1 MVDRYYRKIED
12 VENDIE
18 NAMQIS
24 SILLKLKGYDD
35 DLEKID
41 TNENN
46 ISSNLSKIED
56 NETNISTNLE
66 KIDDNLE
73 KINDIKSILPK
84 SEIFKKTYSI
94 KNQSFRFT
102 RNIVY
107 FKLLE
112 IEIENNFNK
121 DGKLEFDNYIYY
133 KYKNLQ
139 LDHHRLQHEYR
150 ILDDKNNLL
159 YKKILNKTNTSDL
172 DIDKNVMLVKD
183 NFYIIFKNNY
193 NKIKIIL
200 DLYRVYRHGTGNFN
214 LEVINESFVKVS
226 YLDKNDISL
235 KIEDNENN
243 ISSNLSKIASNKDD
257 ITSNLSKIGSNKDDI
272 TSNLSKI
279 NNNET
284 NISSN
289 LSKINNNENNISSN
303 LSKINNN
310 ENNISSNL
318 SKIDANKNNISTNL
332 SKISDNENNI
342 SSNLSKISDNENNI
356 SSNLSKINN
365 NENNISSN
373 LSKINNNENN
383 ISSNLSKISNNENNI
398 STNLIKITS
407 NEDDILY
414 NLNEINYLKNNSSKS
429 YLKNVYNIL
438 FYDKKTQVS
447 FRNYFFER
455 VFDINSN
462 INDFIEM
469 SFKISLQYEN
479 ISERSYVK
487 TLYEIFDEN
496 DNSLYIKSVNNSDYS
511 YYSNK
516 IFIDESIF
524 YNFTKN
530 IKKIKFV
537 IKFQMILS
545 RVIKIWYIKND
556 NYRLVIK
563 NYGI

>member
-12 VENDIE
+12 VENNIE

-24 SILLKLKGYDD
+24 SILLKLKGYDN

-46 ISSNLSKIED
+46 IL
-56 NETNISTNLE
+56 TNLE
-66 KIDDNLE
+66 KIDDNKTNISNNLE
-73 KINDIKSILPK
+73 KIDNIKSILPK

-102 RNIVY
+102 RNIIY

-133 KYKNLQ
+133 RYDNLQ
-139 LDHHRLQHEYR
+139 KDHHRLQHEYQ
-150 ILDDKNNLL
+150 IYDDKNNLL
-159 YKKILNKTNTSDL
+159 HKKILNKTNTSDL
-172 DIDKNVMLVKD
+172 DFDKNIMLVKD
-183 NFYIIFKNNY
+183 NFYVTFKNNY
-193 NKIKIIL
+193 NKITIL
-200 DLYRVYRHGTGNFN
+200 LYLFRVYRHGTGNFN
-214 LEVINESFVKVS
+214 LELINDSFVNIT

-235 KIEDNENN
+235 KIEDNKNN
-243 ISSNLSKIASNKDD
+243 ISSNLSKIGSNKDD

-279 NNNET
+279 G
-284 NISSN
+284 SN
-289 LSKINNNENNISSN
+289 KDDITSNSSKINNNKNNISSN

-310 ENNISSNL
+310 
-318 SKIDANKNNISTNL
+318 K
-332 SKISDNENNI
+332 NNI

-383 ISSNLSKISNNENNI
+383 ISSNL
-398 STNLIKITS
+398 IKITS

-438 FYDKKTQVS
+438 FYNRKTQVS
-447 FRNYFFER
+447 FRNYFFEQ
-455 VFDINSN
+455 VFDVNAA

-469 SFKISLQYEN
+469 SFKISLEYEN
-479 ISERSYVK
+479 ISERAYVK
-487 TLYEIFDEN
+487 TLYELFDEN
-496 DNSLYIKSVNNSDYS
+496 DNSLYIKSINNSEYS

-545 RVIKIWYIKND
+545 RVIKLWYIKND

-563 NYGI
+563 NYEV

>member
-1 MVDRYYRKIED
+1 MVDRYYREIED

-24 SILLKLKGYDD
+24 SILLKLKGYDN

-56 NETNISTNLE
+56 NKTNISTNLSNIE
-66 KIDDNLE
+66 DNETNISSNLE
-73 KINDIKSILPK
+73 KINDIKSSLPT

-133 KYKNLQ
+133 RYDNLQ
-139 LDHHRLQHEYR
+139 RDHHRLQHEYR
-150 ILDDKNNLL
+150 IFDDKNNLL

-172 DIDKNVMLVKD
+172 DFDKNVMLVKD

-193 NKIKIIL
+193 NKIKIIF

-214 LEVINESFVKVS
+214 LELINESFVKVS

-243 ISSNLSKIASNKDD
+243 ISTNLSKISDNEGN
-257 ITSNLSKIGSNKDDI
+257 ILTNLSKIGSNKDDI

-279 NNNET
+279 SDNEN
-284 NISSN
+284 NISTN
-289 LSKINNNENNISSN
+289 LSKINNNENNISTN
-303 LSKINNN
+303 LININNN
-310 ENNISSNL
+310 E
-318 SKIDANKNNISTNL
+318 NNISTNL
-332 SKISDNENNI
+332 SKI
-342 SSNLSKISDNENNI
+342 
-356 SSNLSKINN
+356 NN
-365 NENNISSN
+365 N
-373 LSKINNNENN
+373 K
-383 ISSNLSKISNNENNI
+383 NNI
-398 STNLIKITS
+398 STNLININT
-407 NEDDILY
+407 NEDNIAY
-414 NLNEINYLKNNSSKS
+414 NLNEINYLKSNSSKS

-438 FYDKKTQVS
+438 FYDRKTQVS

-462 INDFIEM
+462 VNDFIEM
-469 SFKISLQYEN
+469 TFKISLEYEN
-479 ISERSYVK
+479 ISERAYVK
-487 TLYEIFDEN
+487 TLYELFDEN
-496 DNSLYIKSVNNSDYS
+496 NDSLYIKSVNNNDYS

-516 IFIDESIF
+516 IFIDENIF
-524 YNFTKN
+524 YNFTKS

-545 RVIKIWYIKND
+545 RVIKIWYIKDN

-563 NYGI
+563 NYGV

>member
-1 MVDRYYRKIED
+1 MVDRYYREIED
-12 VENDIE
+12 VKDNIE

-24 SILLKLKGYDD
+24 SISLKLKGYDD
-35 DLEKID
+35 DLGKID

-46 ISSNLSKIED
+46 ISSNLSKISD
-56 NETNISTNLE
+56 NKNNISTNLE
-66 KIDDNLE
+66 KINDNDINISTNLE
-73 KINDIKSILPK
+73 KINDIKSSLPT

-133 KYKNLQ
+133 KYDNLQ
-139 LDHHRLQHEYR
+139 RDHHRLQHEYQ

-172 DIDKNVMLVKD
+172 DFDKNIMLVKD
-183 NFYIIFKNNY
+183 NFYVTFKNNY

-200 DLYRVYRHGTGNFN
+200 DLFRVYRHGTGNFN
-214 LEVINESFVKVS
+214 LELINESFVNIT

-243 ISSNLSKIASNKDD
+243 ISSNLSKI
-257 ITSNLSKIGSNKDDI
+257 GSNKDDI
-272 TSNLSKI
+272 T
-279 NNNET
+279 
-284 NISSN
+284 
-289 LSKINNNENNISSN
+289 
-303 LSKINNN
+303 
-310 ENNISSNL
+310 
-318 SKIDANKNNISTNL
+318 
-332 SKISDNENNI
+332 
-342 SSNLSKISDNENNI
+342 
-356 SSNLSKINN
+356 SNLSKINN

-383 ISSNLSKISNNENNI
+383 ISSNLSKISDNENNISSNLSKINNNENNTSSNLSKINNNKNNI
-398 STNLIKITS
+398 STNLININI
-407 NEDDILY
+407 NEDNIAY
-414 NLNEINYLKNNSSKS
+414 NLNKINYIKNNKS
-429 YLKNVYNIL
+429 TQYLKNVYNIL
-438 FYDKKTQVS
+438 FYDRKTQVS
-447 FRNYFFER
+447 FRNYFFEK

-462 INDFIEM
+462 VNDFIEM
-469 SFKISLQYEN
+469 SFKISLEYEN
-479 ISERSYVK
+479 ISERAYVK
-487 TLYEIFDEN
+487 TLYELFDEN
-496 DNSLYIKSVNNSDYS
+496 DNSLYIKSINNSEYS

-524 YNFTKN
+524 YNFTKS

-563 NYGI
+563 NYRV

>member
-1 MVDRYYRKIED
+1 MVDRYYREIED

-35 DLEKID
+35 DLGKID
-41 TNENN
+41 TNEND
-46 ISSNLSKIED
+46 ISTNLSKIQNNETNISTNLSNIED

-66 KIDDNLE
+66 KIDD
-73 KINDIKSILPK
+73 IKSLLPK

-121 DGKLEFDNYIYY
+121 EGKLEFDNYIYY
-133 KYKNLQ
+133 RYNNLQ
-139 LDHHRLQHEYR
+139 GDHHRLQHEYR

-159 YKKILNKTNTSDL
+159 YKKILNKANTSDL
-172 DIDKNVMLVKD
+172 DFDKNIMLVKD
-183 NFYIIFKNNY
+183 NFYVTFNSNY

-214 LEVINESFVKVS
+214 LELINESFIKVS

-235 KIEDNENN
+235 KIE
-243 ISSNLSKIASNKDD
+243 
-257 ITSNLSKIGSNKDDI
+257 
-272 TSNLSKI
+272 
-279 NNNET
+279 
-284 NISSN
+284 
-289 LSKINNNENNISSN
+289 NNENNIS
-303 LSKINNN
+303 
-310 ENNISSNL
+310 
-318 SKIDANKNNISTNL
+318 T
-332 SKISDNENNI
+332 
-342 SSNLSKISDNENNI
+342 NLSKISDNENNI

-373 LSKINNNENN
+373 LGKISDNENNISSNLLKINNNENN
-383 ISSNLSKISNNENNI
+383 ISSNLGKIDANKNDI

-438 FYDKKTQVS
+438 FYDRKTQVS

-455 VFDINSN
+455 VFDTNSN

-469 SFKISLQYEN
+469 SFKISLEYEN
-479 ISERSYVK
+479 ISERAYVK
-487 TLYEIFDEN
+487 TLYELFDEN
-496 DNSLYIKSVNNSDYS
+496 DNSLYIKSVNNNEYS

-524 YNFTKN
+524 YNFTKS
-530 IKKIKFV
+530 IKDIKFV

-545 RVIKIWYIKND
+545 RGIKIWYIKND

-563 NYGI
+563 NYGV

>member
-1 MVDRYYRKIED
+1 M
-12 VENDIE
+12 
-18 NAMQIS
+18 
-24 SILLKLKGYDD
+24 
-35 DLEKID
+35 
-41 TNENN
+41 
-46 ISSNLSKIED
+46 
-56 NETNISTNLE
+56 
-66 KIDDNLE
+66 
-73 KINDIKSILPK
+73 
-84 SEIFKKTYSI
+84 
-94 KNQSFRFT
+94 
-102 RNIVY
+102 
-107 FKLLE
+107 
-112 IEIENNFNK
+112 
-121 DGKLEFDNYIYY
+121 
-133 KYKNLQ
+133 
-139 LDHHRLQHEYR
+139 QHEYR

-172 DIDKNVMLVKD
+172 DFDKNIMLVKD

-214 LEVINESFVKVS
+214 LELINESFIKVS

-235 KIEDNENN
+235 KIE
-243 ISSNLSKIASNKDD
+243 
-257 ITSNLSKIGSNKDDI
+257 
-272 TSNLSKI
+272 
-279 NNNET
+279 
-284 NISSN
+284 
-289 LSKINNNENNISSN
+289 NNENNISS
-303 LSKINNN
+303 
-310 ENNISSNL
+310 
-318 SKIDANKNNISTNL
+318 NL

-356 SSNLSKINN
+356 SSNLSKISDNENNISSNLSKISDNENNISSNLLKIGDNENNISSNLLKINNISSDLSKINN

-383 ISSNLSKISNNENNI
+383 ISSNLIR
-398 STNLIKITS
+398 ITS

-414 NLNEINYLKNNSSKS
+414 NLNEINYLKNNKSSQ

-438 FYDKKTQVS
+438 FYDRKTQVS

-469 SFKISLQYEN
+469 SLKISLEYEN
-479 ISERSYVK
+479 ISERAYVK
-487 TLYEIFDEN
+487 TLYELFDEN
-496 DNSLYIKSVNNSDYS
+496 DNSLYIKSVNNNDYS

-524 YNFTKN
+524 YNFTKS
-530 IKKIKFV
+530 IKNIKFV

-545 RVIKIWYIKND
+545 RVIKVWYVKND

-563 NYGI
+563 NYGV

>member
-24 SILLKLKGYDD
+24 SILLKLKEYDN

-56 NETNISTNLE
+56 NETNISTNLSNIE
-66 KIDDNLE
+66 DNLE
-73 KINDIKSILPK
+73 KINNIKSSLPT

-121 DGKLEFDNYIYY
+121 DGILEFDNYIYY
-133 KYKNLQ
+133 RYDNLQ
-139 LDHHRLQHEYR
+139 RDHHRLQHEYR
-150 ILDDKNNLL
+150 IFDDKNNLL

-172 DIDKNVMLVKD
+172 DFDKNIMLVKD
-183 NFYIIFKNNY
+183 NFYFTFKNNY
-193 NKIKIIL
+193 NKIKIIF
-200 DLYRVYRHGTGNFN
+200 DLFRVYRHGTGNFN
-214 LEVINESFVKVS
+214 LELINESFVNIT

-243 ISSNLSKIASNKDD
+243 ISTNLSKISDNEGN
-257 ITSNLSKIGSNKDDI
+257 ILTNLSKIGSNKDDI

-279 NNNET
+279 SDNEN
-284 NISSN
+284 NISTN
-289 LSKINNNENNISSN
+289 LSKINNNENNISS
-303 LSKINNN
+303 
-310 ENNISSNL
+310 
-318 SKIDANKNNISTNL
+318 NL

-356 SSNLSKINN
+356 LTNLSKINN
-365 NENNISSN
+365 NENNTSSN
-373 LSKINNNENN
+373 LSKINNN
-383 ISSNLSKISNNENNI
+383 KNNI
-398 STNLIKITS
+398 STNLININT
-407 NEDDILY
+407 NEDNIAY
-414 NLNEINYLKNNSSKS
+414 NLNEINYLKNNSSTQ

-438 FYDKKTQVS
+438 FYDRKTQVS

-462 INDFIEM
+462 VNDFIEM
-469 SFKISLQYEN
+469 SFKISLEYEN
-479 ISERSYVK
+479 ISERAYVK
-487 TLYEIFDEN
+487 TLYELFDEN
-496 DNSLYIKSVNNSDYS
+496 DNSLYIKSVNNNDYS

-524 YNFTKN
+524 YNFTKS

-545 RVIKIWYIKND
+545 RVIKIWYIKDN
-556 NYRLVIK
+556 NYRLIIK
-563 NYGI
+563 NYGV